1 MTAAVARRSQNAPAS
16 RKATPSRPALRVLDQ
31 ASVRR
36 RARRRNATLALF
48 IVVLN
53 ALFLVAFVHARLV
66 EGQQELDQMRTRI
79 SELEEERARIVRA
92 VDEASSPAVVV
103 ERANEL
109 GMIRAEEP
117 VYLLAVRAHGDE

>member
-1 MTAAVARRSQNAPAS
+1 MTAAVARRSQNAPAQ
-16 RKATPSRPALRVLDQ
+16 RRAKPARPELRVLDQ
-31 ASVRR
+31 TSIRR

-53 ALFLVAFVHARLV
+53 ALFMVAFVHARLV
-66 EGQQELDQMRTRI
+66 EGQQELDLMRSRI
-79 SELEEERARIVRA
+79 EELESEKARIVRA

-103 ERANEL
+103 ERATEL

-117 VYLLAVRAHGDE
+117 VYLLAVRAYGDE